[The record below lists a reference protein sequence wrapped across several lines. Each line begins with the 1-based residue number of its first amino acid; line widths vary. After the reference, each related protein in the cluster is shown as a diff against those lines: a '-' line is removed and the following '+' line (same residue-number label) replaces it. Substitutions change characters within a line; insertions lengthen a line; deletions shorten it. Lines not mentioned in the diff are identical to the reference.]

1 MRTLRE
7 CRKRNKIKNRYIIT
21 MAYKTRKI
29 KKVNKRKYFT
39 GLQRNHSITKH
50 KRMYGGDVDVEEEK
64 INEKEANEIF
74 KKIEE
79 QNKVELPDISE
90 IPVVGP
96 VIEKTGDL
104 IEAASV
110 NIIDKAG
117 DLLGVD
123 IDNPGSI
130 SEKLDD
136 VKEALG
142 DPENLEKL
150 KDIAG
155 EAGKIGEV
163 AVVAFQPAAEKFVE
177 TTLPVVTDGF
187 NKAVKGVVATG
198 VNLAE
203 DVAGPFIGIPRT
215 LLSAATAFNASVS
228 AGSELV
234 KGASEAIQGSQENF
248 ERLMDK
254 AKMPEVPSMKMPSV
268 KMPEVKMP
276 EVKMPEVKMPEVKM
290 PEIKKPEMPNINYN
304 IPNVSSYSDP
314 MKKLQRDA
322 QMVGG
327 RIKKSQLEFLSPFVN
342 RAQIF
347 KQYGGKWNTKKHR
360 NRNRNRNGKTA
371 RRK

>member
-1 MRTLRE
+1 
-7 CRKRNKIKNRYIIT
+7 
-21 MAYKTRKI
+21 MAYNKMRKT
-29 KKVNKRKYFT
+29 KKLIKRKHFF
-39 GLQRNHSITKH
+39 GLQRNHSTTKH
-50 KRMYGGDVDVEEEK
+50 KRMYGGEGDLAEQSN
-64 INEKEANEIF
+64 NEKEANEIF

-104 IEAASV
+104 IEGASV
-110 NIIDKAG
+110 NLIDKAG
-117 DLLGVD
+117 DLFGVD
-123 IDNPGSI
+123 IDNPGSV

-150 KDIAG
+150 KEIAG

-163 AVVAFQPAAEKFVE
+163 AVVAFKPAAEKFVE

-203 DVAGPFIGIPRT
+203 DVAGPLIGIPRT

-254 AKMPEVPSMKMPSV
+254 AKMPEMKMPEM
-268 KMPEVKMP
+268 KIPQMKIPQMKTPEM
-276 EVKMPEVKMPEVKM
+276 KM
-290 PEIKKPEMPNINYN
+290 PEIKMPEMNYN
-304 IPNVSSYSDP
+304 IPNVSTYSDP

-327 RIKKSQLEFLSPFVN
+327 RIKKSQLDFLSPFAN
-342 RAQIF
+342 RAKIF
-347 KQYGGKWNTKKHR
+347 KQYGGKWNTKKQKYR
-360 NRNRNRNGKTA
+360 QMNRRHTM

>member
-1 MRTLRE
+1 
-7 CRKRNKIKNRYIIT
+7 
-21 MAYKTRKI
+21 MAYKMRKT
-29 KKVNKRKYFT
+29 KKIIKRKHFS
-39 GLQRNHSITKH
+39 GLQRNHSTTKH
-50 KRMYGGDVDVEEEK
+50 KRMYGGDIDVEEQAN
-64 INEKEANEIF
+64 NEKEANEIF

-79 QNKVELPDISE
+79 QNKVELPDIAD

-104 IEAASV
+104 IEGASV
-110 NIIDKAG
+110 NLIDKAG
-117 DLLGVD
+117 DLFGVD

-234 KGASEAIQGSQENF
+234 KGASQAIQGSQENF

-254 AKMPEVPSMKMPSV
+254 AKMPEVPSVKIPQVKIPQVKMPSV

-276 EVKMPEVKMPEVKM
+276 EVKMPEVPEMKI
-290 PEIKKPEMPNINYN
+290 PQMPNINYN

-314 MKKLQRDA
+314 MKKLQNNA

-327 RIKKSQLEFLSPFVN
+327 RIKKSQLDFLSPFVN
-342 RAQIF
+342 REKIF
-347 KQYGGKWNTKKHR
+347 RQYGGKWNTKKHR
-360 NRNRNRNGKTA
+360 PMKRRPTT

>member
-1 MRTLRE
+1 
-7 CRKRNKIKNRYIIT
+7 
-21 MAYKTRKI
+21 
-29 KKVNKRKYFT
+29 
-39 GLQRNHSITKH
+39 
-50 KRMYGGDVDVEEEK
+50 
-64 INEKEANEIF
+64 
-74 KKIEE
+74 
-79 QNKVELPDISE
+79 
-90 IPVVGP
+90 
-96 VIEKTGDL
+96 
-104 IEAASV
+104 
-110 NIIDKAG
+110 
-117 DLLGVD
+117 
-123 IDNPGSI
+123 
-130 SEKLDD
+130 
-136 VKEALG
+136 
-142 DPENLEKL
+142 
-150 KDIAG
+150 
-155 EAGKIGEV
+155 
-163 AVVAFQPAAEKFVE
+163 
-177 TTLPVVTDGF
+177 LPVVTDGF

-276 EVKMPEVKMPEVKM
+276 EVKMPEVKMPSVKM

>member
-1 MRTLRE
+1 
-7 CRKRNKIKNRYIIT
+7 
-21 MAYKTRKI
+21 MAYKMRKT
-29 KKVNKRKYFT
+29 KKLIKRKKFS
-39 GLQRNHSITKH
+39 GLQRNHSTTKH
-50 KRMYGGDVDVEEEK
+50 KRMYGGELNLEEQAN
-64 INEKEANEIF
+64 NEKEANEIF

-79 QNKVELPDISE
+79 QNKVELPDIAD

-104 IEAASV
+104 IEGASV

-234 KGASEAIQGSQENF
+234 KGASQAIQGSQENF

-254 AKMPEVPSMKMPSV
+254 AKMPEVPSMKIPGVTQMKIPGV
-268 KMPEVKMP
+268 TQMKMPEVPQMKMP
-276 EVKMPEVKMPEVKM
+276 EVPQMKMPEVPQMKV
-290 PEIKKPEMPNINYN
+290 PNINYN
-304 IPNVSSYSDP
+304 LPNVSSYSDP
-314 MKKLQRDA
+314 MKKLQRDS

-327 RIKKSQLEFLSPFVN
+327 RIKKSQLEFLAPFVN

-347 KQYGGKWNTKKHR
+347 RQYGGKWNTKKQKQLKR
-360 NRNRNRNGKTA
+360 RQTA

>member
-1 MRTLRE
+1 
-7 CRKRNKIKNRYIIT
+7 

-29 KKVNKRKYFT
+29 KKIHKRKYFT

-104 IEAASV
+104 IEGASV

-215 LLSAATAFNASVS
+215 LLSAATAFNASVN

-254 AKMPEVPSMKMPSV
+254 AKIPEVPSMKMPEVPSV
-268 KMPEVKMP
+268 KMPPVKIPEVPSMKMPEVKMP
-276 EVKMPEVKMPEVKM
+276 EVKMPEVPSMKM

-342 RAQIF
+342 REQIF
-347 KQYGGKWNTKKHR
+347 KQYGGKWNTKKHKHR
-360 NRNRNRNGKTA
+360 NRNRKTA

>member
-1 MRTLRE
+1 MV
-7 CRKRNKIKNRYIIT
+7 RKT
-21 MAYKTRKI
+21 
-29 KKVNKRKYFT
+29 KKLIKRKHFT
-39 GLQRNHSITKH
+39 GLKRNHSTTKH
-50 KRMYGGDVDVEEEK
+50 KRMYGGYINVEEQAN
-64 INEKEANEIF
+64 NEKEENEIF

-79 QNKVELPDISE
+79 QNKVELPDIAD

-104 IEAASV
+104 IEGASV
-110 NIIDKAG
+110 NLIDKAG
-117 DLLGVD
+117 DLFGVD

-234 KGASEAIQGSQENF
+234 KGVSEGIQGGQENF

-254 AKMPEVPSMKMPSV
+254 AKIPEVKVPSMKIPGVPQIPGIKKPEMSIKMPEM
-268 KMPEVKMP
+268 KIPEVKMP
-276 EVKMPEVKMPEVKM
+276 EVKMPEVKMPEVK
-290 PEIKKPEMPNINYN
+290 MPNINYN

-314 MKKLQRDA
+314 MKKLQDDA

-342 RAQIF
+342 RSQIF
-347 KQYGGKWNTKKHR
+347 RQYGGKWNTKKHR
-360 NRNRNRNGKTA
+360 TRNRKTT

>member
-1 MRTLRE
+1 
-7 CRKRNKIKNRYIIT
+7 

-50 KRMYGGDVDVEEEK
+50 KRMYGGDVDVDVEEK

-104 IEAASV
+104 IEGASV

-136 VKEALG
+136 VKEALS

-163 AVVAFQPAAEKFVE
+163 AIVAFQPAAEKFVE

-254 AKMPEVPSMKMPSV
+254 AKMPEVKIPEVKIPEVKMPSM

-276 EVKMPEVKMPEVKM
+276 EVKMPEVKMPSMKI
-290 PEIKKPEMPNINYN
+290 PEIKKPEIPNINYN

-327 RIKKSQLEFLSPFVN
+327 RIKKSQLDFLSPFVN

-360 NRNRNRNGKTA
+360 NGNRNRKTA

>member
-1 MRTLRE
+1 MV
-7 CRKRNKIKNRYIIT
+7 RKT
-21 MAYKTRKI
+21 
-29 KKVNKRKYFT
+29 KKLIKRKHFT
-39 GLQRNHSITKH
+39 GLKRNHSTTKH
-50 KRMYGGDVDVEEEK
+50 RRMYGGEVDVEEQANNEK
-64 INEKEANEIF
+64 EANEKEANEIF
-74 KKIEE
+74 EQIEE
-79 QNKVELPDISE
+79 QNKVELPDIAD

-104 IEAASV
+104 IEGASV
-110 NIIDKAG
+110 NLIDKAG
-117 DLLGVD
+117 DLFGVD

-234 KGASEAIQGSQENF
+234 KGVSEGIQGGQENF
-248 ERLMDK
+248 KRLMDK
-254 AKMPEVPSMKMPSV
+254 AKMPEVKIPGVPQIPGIKKPEMSI

-276 EVKMPEVKMPEVKM
+276 EVKIPEVKMPEVKI
-290 PEIKKPEMPNINYN
+290 PEVKIPEVKMPNINYN

-314 MKKLQRDA
+314 MKKLQNDA

-347 KQYGGKWNTKKHR
+347 RQYGGKWNTKKHR
-360 NRNRNRNGKTA
+360 TRNRKTT

>member
-1 MRTLRE
+1 MV
-7 CRKRNKIKNRYIIT
+7 RKT
-21 MAYKTRKI
+21 
-29 KKVNKRKYFT
+29 KKLIKRKHFT
-39 GLQRNHSITKH
+39 GLKRNHSTTKH
-50 KRMYGGDVDVEEEK
+50 RRMYGGDINVEEQSN
-64 INEKEANEIF
+64 NEKEANEIF

-79 QNKVELPDISE
+79 QNKVELPDIAD

-104 IEAASV
+104 IEGASV
-110 NIIDKAG
+110 NLIDKAG
-117 DLLGVD
+117 DLFGVD

-150 KDIAG
+150 TDIAG

-234 KGASEAIQGSQENF
+234 KGVSEGIQGGQENF

-254 AKMPEVPSMKMPSV
+254 AKIPEVPSMKIPGVPQIPGIKKPEMSI

-276 EVKMPEVKMPEVKM
+276 EVKV
-290 PEIKKPEMPNINYN
+290 PNINYN

-314 MKKLQRDA
+314 MKKLQDNA

-347 KQYGGKWNTKKHR
+347 RQYGGKWNTKKHR
-360 NRNRNRNGKTA
+360 TRTRKTT

>member
-1 MRTLRE
+1 MV
-7 CRKRNKIKNRYIIT
+7 RKTKKII
-21 MAYKTRKI
+21 
-29 KKVNKRKYFT
+29 KRKKFS
-39 GLQRNHSITKH
+39 GLQRNHSTTKH
-50 KRMYGGDVDVEEEK
+50 RRMYGGDIDVAEQTN
-64 INEKEANEIF
+64 NEKEANEIF

-79 QNKVELPDISE
+79 QNKVELPDIAD

-104 IEAASV
+104 IEGASV

-163 AVVAFQPAAEKFVE
+163 AIVAFQPAAEKFVE

-203 DVAGPFIGIPRT
+203 DVAGPLIGIPRT

-234 KGASEAIQGSQENF
+234 KGVSEGIQGGQENF

-254 AKMPEVPSMKMPSV
+254 AKIPEVPSMKIPGVPQIPEIKKPEMSIKMPGV

-276 EVKMPEVKMPEVKM
+276 EVKM
-290 PEIKKPEMPNINYN
+290 PEMPNINYN

-314 MKKLQRDA
+314 MKKLQDDA

-347 KQYGGKWNTKKHR
+347 RQYGGKWNTKKHR
-360 NRNRNRNGKTA
+360 TRNRKTT